1 MHALVVR
8 QLRHLDTLF
17 GKQSA
22 FVFAQSS
29 KSANNSKEKEGGGC
43 VDVSL
48 DLELQ
53 TVRASA
59 PEYVSQ

>member
-22 FVFAQSS
+22 CVFAKSS
-29 KSANNSKEKEGGGC
+29 KSANNSKEKEGGC

>member
-22 FVFAQSS
+22 FVFAKSS
-29 KSANNSKEKEGGGC
+29 KSANNSMEKKAPAKQGRRRSDTLC
-43 VDVSL
+43 V
-48 DLELQ
+48 
-53 TVRASA
+53 VRL
-59 PEYVSQ
+59 PRP